1 MNISDN
7 NFIAIQGWM
16 RTKLNLI
23 GNDLLVYAIIYG
35 FSQDGQSEF
44 FCSQRYLADW
54 CGCTDRGIRK
64 NLDNLLSRGLIKATK
79 REIGQVVHYQVVL
92 PIPQSM
98 GAELSS
104 EGSEHSSEGAELSSD
119 NNINITK
126 ITNKKP
132 LSKDNDPISE
142 TTETNLSEYE
152 SKMYSEDVRK
162 KRKIEKAA
170 DTPKKLSLWDK
181 CVQHIEEYTDNEELR
196 TALKEYLRVRL
207 AIKDKPL
214 FAPQFKSIV
223 NKLSTLSGDPVRIV
237 QRATQ
242 GAWLTFY
249 DEKPNGGYNGQPNTN
264 VFSEHKGMNSRKV
277 SKEEYEEIM
286 KYGEKF

>member
-1 MNISDN
+1 MNISDKA
-7 NFIAIQGWM
+7 FITIQGWM
-16 RTKLNLI
+16 RTELQLT
-23 GNDLLVYAIIYG
+23 GTTLLVYAIIYG
-35 FSQDGQSEF
+35 FSQDGESEF
-44 FCSQRYLADW
+44 FGSQKYMAEW
-54 CGCTDRGIRK
+54 CGCSDRTIRSS
-64 NLDNLLSRGLIKATK
+64 LDWLLQHGYIKATK
-79 REIGQVVHYQVVL
+79 KEQGQTVHYVTVSRVGN
-92 PIPQSM
+92 IFRGGS
-98 GAELSS
+98 EKSS
-104 EGSEHSSEGAELSSD
+104 EGSEISSD
-119 NNINITK
+119 DNITNNITNIK
-126 ITNKKP
+126 S
-132 LSKDNDPISE
+132 LSKDKGNISE

-170 DTPKKLSLWDK
+170 DAPKKLSLWDK
-181 CVQHIEEYTDNEELR
+181 CVQHIEEYTDNDELR

-249 DEKPNGGYNGQPNTN
+249 DEKPNGGGYSNRPKYE
-264 VFSEHKGMNSRKV
+264 VFSENENISSKKV

-286 KYGEKF
+286 KYGQKF